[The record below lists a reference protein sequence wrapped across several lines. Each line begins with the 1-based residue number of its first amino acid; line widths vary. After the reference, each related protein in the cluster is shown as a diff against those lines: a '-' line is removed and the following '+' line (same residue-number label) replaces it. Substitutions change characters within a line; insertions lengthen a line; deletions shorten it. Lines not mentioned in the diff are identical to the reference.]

1 MAKRGTKGS
10 AADKAA
16 SATRKTQPDGRRGIL
31 VRANPEAWRALKQ
44 IALDTDV
51 TLQALMEQAIND
63 LLKKHRKPPL
73 A

>member
-10 AADKAA
+10 AADPA
-16 SATRKTQPDGRRGIL
+16 SAKRKMQPDGRRGIL
-31 VRANPEAWRALKQ
+31 VRAKPEAWRALKQ
-44 IALDTDV
+44 IALDNDV
-51 TLQALMEQAIND
+51 TLQALMEQAIID